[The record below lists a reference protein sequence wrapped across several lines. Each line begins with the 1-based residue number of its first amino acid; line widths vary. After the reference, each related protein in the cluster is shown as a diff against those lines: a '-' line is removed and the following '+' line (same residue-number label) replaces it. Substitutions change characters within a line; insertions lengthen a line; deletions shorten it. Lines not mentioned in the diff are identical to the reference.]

1 MHALKILRRH
11 GMSQEALRIVYNAVA
26 LAKLTYAAP
35 ARCGFVSADDSRL
48 EAFVRRAARL
58 DLYTR
63 EDPTIS
69 ELVKK
74 LDDTLFQMILDDE
87 AHVMMSSTIYF
98 HQPLQSRTTW
108 DRGTI
113 TDS

>member
-1 MHALKILRRH
+1 
-11 GMSQEALRIVYNAVA
+11 MSQEALRVVFKAVA

-35 ARCGFVSADDSRL
+35 AWWGFASADDRKRL
-48 EAFVRRAARL
+48 EAFVRRGVRL

-98 HQPLQSRTTW
+98 HQPLQSRTT
-108 DRGTI
+108 
-113 TDS
+113 